1 MLVIY
6 LTALVFIISVIV
18 LILVARKLKKFDK
31 EGNYKKSERIL
42 NWYFPIIITM
52 TIVSVALGFELASIP
67 TKNSVQQ
74 TLNEYNNLSD
84 FVYCSG
90 IDGVEEKIVEMNN
103 KIDENRLY
111 LNNIWTGV
119 WYREEIANLEKLTCI
134 KE

>member
-6 LTALVFIISVIV
+6 LTALVIIISVIA

-31 EGNYKKSERIL
+31 EGNYKKGERIL
-42 NWYFPIIITM
+42 NWYFPIIIIL
-52 TIVSVALGFELASIP
+52 TIFGVALGFELASIP

-74 TLNEYNNLSD
+74 TINEYNNLSD

-90 IDGVEEKIVEMNN
+90 IDGVEEKIVEINN

-134 KE
+134 K